1 MNNSFPNFPMEEF
14 KAELERENAEFKSA
28 LQKSLDKSL
37 AELYVQ
43 NPQLKDVEITELSSM
58 EFSLKLQMV
67 SPKGIILKYLVQ
79 LQDSVYQQLSSQTE
93 REVGRPSTPGEV
105 DFLITIPSSEITIRD
120 QIKDNVELLRRM
132 QNIFLTTIDEI
143 TLKVQTTRPD
153 IQINVYLP
161 DPSGA
166 QILAYVES
174 NGRVLMD
181 EIIKPPTVTF
191 DTSVIIEYWKNQAKI
206 EHVEKL
212 LELGN
217 KLEIDLAVSG
227 RIHDDIPR
235 QPLANKINDLPDL
248 NIHEIGAVIRVGNW
262 KIGIDIAGSDD
273 FNNLIDSLESS
284 VKFRDMNKDKR
295 PDWRDWDH
303 IHTHYRYGRDYFLT
317 WDRRILHFKEELHD
331 ELGITVMKPEKYLL
345 EHQPT
350 HSERLME
357 KTYDS

>member
-1 MNNSFPNFPMEEF
+1 MRLRGVPIVQE
-14 KAELERENAEFKSA
+14 
-28 LQKSLDKSL
+28 SLVRQYSRIK
-37 AELYVQ
+37 
-43 NPQLKDVEITELSSM
+43 I
-58 EFSLKLQMV
+58 SLKLAEV
-67 SPKGIILKYLVQ
+67 PLKGILLKYLEQ

-93 REVGRPSTPGEV
+93 REVGQPSTPGEV

-132 QNIFLTTIDEI
+132 QNIFLTKIDEVSP
-143 TLKVQTTRPD
+143 KEQTIRPD

-212 LELGN
+212 LELAQ
-217 KLEIDLAVSG
+217 KWEIDLAVTR

-235 QPLANKINDLPDL
+235 QPLANNINDLPNL

-273 FNNLIDSLESS
+273 FKKLIDSIESS

-303 IHTHYRYGRDYFLT
+303 IHTHYMYGRDYFLT
-317 WDRRILHFKEELHD
+317 WDSKILHFKEELHD
-331 ELGITVMKPEKYLL
+331 ELGITVMEPETYLL

-350 HSERLME
+350 HLERLME